1 MLSARLGSVKYLLPL
16 MFICLG
22 FAGGWEAQRYLGV
35 PRPRLQRLIPPGV
48 VKRCGD
54 PNERACAATEVSDNQ
69 LRMFCMEGKLTGDW
83 MRDHGFDAHER
94 TQRPLSAGEQQT
106 LVASLRQHS
115 PL

>member
-1 MLSARLGSVKYLLPL
+1 
-16 MFICLG
+16 
-22 FAGGWEAQRYLGV
+22 
-35 PRPRLQRLIPPGV
+35 
-48 VKRCGD
+48 
-54 PNERACAATEVSDNQ
+54 
-69 LRMFCMEGKLTGDW
+69 MEGKLTGDW